1 MIVLTPL
8 VVHEA
13 AVCALTLL
21 LLQTARSWP
30 GVTVILPVKGRRRHS
45 IANWR
50 SHVNLKYP
58 GSIEFLFVVDSQVS
72 DLSIVACALQA
83 NCQCTCLADC

>member
-1 MIVLTPL
+1 MIVLTPP

-13 AVCALTLL
+13 AAYDTTIL

-30 GVTVILPVKGRRRHS
+30 GVTVILPVKGCRRHS
-45 IANWR
+45 ISNWR
-50 SHVNLKYP
+50 SHISLKYS

-72 DLSIVACALQA
+72 DLSI
-83 NCQCTCLADC
+83 

>member
-1 MIVLTPL
+1 MIVLTPP

-13 AVCALTLL
+13 AACDTIIL
-21 LLQTARSWP
+21 LLQTACAWP
-30 GVTVILPVKGRRRHS
+30 GVTVILPVKGCRRHS
-45 IANWR
+45 ISNWR

-72 DLSIVACALQA
+72 DLSF
-83 NCQCTCLADC
+83 